1 VCNDKIQLAE
11 QLKKRKVESAEHIF
25 VNCVSTKFGWSLFR
39 DVLEWPVTP
48 DSLEEL
54 HNKLIEG
61 ADRENENYS
70 KQLGS
75 SCSQS
80 AASPGHSRTHTSAHL
95 VETAGRA
102 SAKTKR
108 R

>member
-1 VCNDKIQLAE
+1 ME
-11 QLKKRKVESAEHIF
+11 
-25 VNCVSTKFGWSLFR
+25 LFR

-54 HNKLIEG
+54 HNKLKEG

-75 SCSQS
+75 SCSHR
-80 AASPGHSRTHTSAHL
+80 ATVGLTHLHTL
-95 VETAGRA
+95 
-102 SAKTKR
+102 
-108 R
+108 